1 MDSLQPYKDVIL
13 EFRRAQTLL
22 EVILESLVHH
32 YNIVVRFRNVAIVIS
47 NSYSQSTLQ
56 RFLHNNEAVAITPPT
71 SQVEPQITPRTHHHA
86 ETRDASNILNESPH
100 RCRQI
105 PSV

>member
-32 YNIVVRFRNVAIVIS
+32 CNIVVRFRNVAIVIS

-71 SQVEPQITPRTHHHA
+71 SQVEPQI
-86 ETRDASNILNESPH
+86 ILFYPPFSHKNNS
-100 RCRQI
+100 
-105 PSV
+105 